1 MVLRN
6 RQLVRLLQ
14 HSLLCIV
21 CFTLGTYF
29 SGFYGNKDCTT
40 AKMDPIHAAYP
51 NLKDGFTGALKSQST
66 FLVILIISHPKN
78 IERRTAIRQ
87 TWINIPDR
95 NIRKELLPLFVVGNE
110 NLSEE
115 VSKKLE
121 EERNGNKD
129 LLVLPIQETYTTLT
143 QKILESFVQI
153 ERNVN
158 FSFLLKVD
166 DDSFV
171 NLAIMVD
178 ELKNSNYN
186 KGLYWG
192 FFDGRA
198 PIQKTEKWAEMDYV
212 LCDR

>member
-1 MVLRN
+1 MMLRN
-6 RQLVRLLQ
+6 RQLARLLQ
-14 HSLLCIV
+14 ICFLCMV

-29 SGFYGNKDCTT
+29 DRFYGKKDCIT

-51 NLKDGFTGALKSQST
+51 NLKDGFSGALKSQST

-78 IERRTAIRQ
+78 LERRAAIRQ
-87 TWINIPDR
+87 TWLNFPDR
-95 NIRKELLPLFVVGNE
+95 KLRKDVLPLFVVGNE

-121 EERNGNKD
+121 EERSGNKD

-143 QKILESFVQI
+143 RKILASFVQI

-178 ELKNSNYN
+178 ELRNSNYN
-186 KGLYWG
+186 QGLYWG

-198 PIQKTEKWAEMDYV
+198 PVQKKGKWAEVDYFM
-212 LCDR
+212 CDR

>member
-1 MVLRN
+1 ML
-6 RQLVRLLQ
+6 
-14 HSLLCIV
+14 S
-21 CFTLGTYF
+21 
-29 SGFYGNKDCTT
+29 
-40 AKMDPIHAAYP
+40 
-51 NLKDGFTGALKSQST
+51 
-66 FLVILIISHPKN
+66 IISHPKN

-87 TWINIPDR
+87 TWLNTPDR
-95 NIRKELLPLFVVGNE
+95 NLRKDVLPLFVVGNE

-129 LLVLPIQETYTTLT
+129 LLVLPIQETYTGLT
-143 QKILESFVQI
+143 QKILASFVQI

-171 NLAIMVD
+171 NLAIIVD
-178 ELKNSNYN
+178 ELRNSNYN
-186 KGLYWG
+186 QGLYWG
-192 FFDGRA
+192 FFDGRS
-198 PIQKTEKWAEMDYV
+198 PVQKTGKWAEVDYI

>member
-1 MVLRN
+1 MMLLN

-14 HSLLCIV
+14 ICFLCIV

-29 SGFYGNKDCTT
+29 GRFYGNKDCTT

-51 NLKDGFTGALKSQST
+51 KLKDGFSGALNSQSP
-66 FLVILIISHPKN
+66 FLVILILSHPKN

-87 TWINIPDR
+87 TWLNTPDR
-95 NIRKELLPLFVVGNE
+95 NLRKDILSLFVVGDE

-121 EERNGNKD
+121 EERNGNND
-129 LLVLPIQETYTTLT
+129 LLVLPIQDAYTSLT
-143 QKILESFVQI
+143 QKMLASFVQI

-171 NLAIMVD
+171 NLAIIVD
-178 ELKNSNYN
+178 ELRNSNYN
-186 KGLYWG
+186 HGLYWG
-192 FFDGRA
+192 FFDGRG
-198 PIQKTEKWAEMDYV
+198 PVQKTGKWAEMDYFI
-212 LCDR
+212 CDR